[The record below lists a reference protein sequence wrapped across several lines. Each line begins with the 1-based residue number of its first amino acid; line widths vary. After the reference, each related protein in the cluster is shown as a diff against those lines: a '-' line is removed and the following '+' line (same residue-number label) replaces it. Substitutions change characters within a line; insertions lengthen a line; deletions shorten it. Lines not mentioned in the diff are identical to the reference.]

1 MATVRCGSCGLEMTI
16 DEVNPL
22 TEAVD
27 IYGSFIDKFYEKRS
41 VST

>member
-1 MATVRCGSCGLEMTI
+1 MVV

-27 IYGSFIDKFYEKRS
+27 IYGAFIDRFYESRS
-41 VST
+41 AETT